1 MESIEI
7 TFMKQKLT
15 LKMEGN
21 ILPPTIIKCQLLFHF
36 RDIIRPISSSVFLF
50 VCECVCVSPCVKLN
64 TILNL
69 F

>member
-7 TFMKQKLT
+7 TFMKQKLK

-36 RDIIRPISSSVFLF
+36 RDIIRPISASVFLC
-50 VCECVCVSPCVKLN
+50 VCECVCV
-64 TILNL
+64 
-69 F
+69 